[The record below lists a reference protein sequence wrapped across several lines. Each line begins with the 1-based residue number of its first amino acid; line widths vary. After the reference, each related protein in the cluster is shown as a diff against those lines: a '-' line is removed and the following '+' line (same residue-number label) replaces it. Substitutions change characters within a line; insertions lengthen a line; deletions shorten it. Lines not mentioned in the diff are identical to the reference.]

1 MNSLEWNLVV
11 CGTVIC
17 LYYSCLLGNMGRTQ
31 RVLPL
36 TITGLGVG
44 VVGVVILT
52 GMALVGPSHNQV
64 SERDDVM
71 GAHSLHRG
79 FTDEGYPKSDR
90 FEKLLSIVQRTNKEL
105 GKRPTKDHV
114 AHEDKTGK
122 LSWVTKQEYKKLIT
136 EK

>member
-31 RVLPL
+31 EVRLL
-36 TITGLGVG
+36 TVTGLGAG
-44 VVGVVILT
+44 VVGVIVLT
-52 GMALVGPSHNQV
+52 GMALVRPSHNQV
-64 SERDDVM
+64 LERNDVM
-71 GAHSLHRG
+71 SIHHSHNG

-105 GKRPTKDHV
+105 GQRPTKDHV

-136 EK
+136 GK